1 VRILKQIVSFIFLVA
16 LQVLIFNNILFAGY
30 LNPYIYLIFIL
41 FLPVIT
47 PRAYVLLLAF
57 VLGFTIDLFE
67 NSGGVHIAATVFLAF
82 VRPVLLQ
89 ISSRKQGS
97 DFEELKIRNLETA
110 NFLVY
115 AILAIF
121 VHHFVLFTIEAY
133 DFARLG
139 TVLARTA
146 LSSAFTLLFV
156 FLWRLW
162 DRRKK
167 D

>member
-1 VRILKQIVSFIFLVA
+1 MSILKQILGFIFLVA
-16 LQVLIFNNILFAGY
+16 LQVLVFNNILFAGY

-57 VLGFTIDLFE
+57 LIGFIIDLFE

-82 VRPVLLQ
+82 VRPLLLQ
-89 ISSRKQGS
+89 IASRKRGS
-97 DFEELKIRNLETA
+97 DFEELKIRNLETG

-121 VHHFVLFTIEAY
+121 VHHFVLFAIEAY
-133 DFARLG
+133 DFTRLG
-139 TVLARTA
+139 TILARTA
-146 LSSAFTLLFV
+146 VSSAFTLLFV

-162 DRRKK
+162 GRR
-167 D
+167 